1 MDKTDIEG
9 SSAMIAVNCGDNIF
23 RDVILGLAAYE
34 KYSIIDNI
42 RSDIKQVF
50 VADPIGIPI
59 FHYSNRQAIIDST
72 SDIIIIDMITES
84 YATHFYFSDYPK
96 NKTYLLFSNGWWDES
111 KVDLGFRYKLLHWNY
126 FLYDYVK
133 RATSSN
139 LIDYF
144 QDKKYN
150 FNIKKEFEFTGLVG
164 VIKEWRSELVTKL
177 IDQIP
182 YDNYILNYAGK
193 DTNQNSQHLDINYK
207 FNRFDSKSPIQDYF
221 TLSSSIPIR
230 IYDKTKVLLIAES
243 TCSDFNEFHLTEK
256 TIKALLTGI
265 PFIIVGSYK
274 FLEHLHNLGFKTFS
288 DCWSEEYD
296 NVSNPSD
303 RIDEI
308 VRVLKQIPSIEW
320 NQNLIDK
327 FEKIAYH
334 NKTQLLNV
342 NSIMKRQLELI
353 VKQVEEL

>member
-1 MDKTDIEG
+1 MDQTDIEG
-9 SSAMIAVNCGDNIF
+9 SKTVIAVNCGNKIF
-23 RDVILGLAAYE
+23 KDLVMALSSYE
-34 KYSIIDNI
+34 KYSTIVD
-42 RSDIKQVF
+42 DPACIKQVF
-50 VADPIGIPI
+50 VDDPAGIPVI
-59 FHYSNRQAIIDST
+59 PFFNKQEIINST
-72 SDIIIIDMITES
+72 SDIIIIDMISES
-84 YATHFYFSDYPK
+84 YDTNPYFVDYPK

-111 KVDLGFRYKLLHWNY
+111 TVDFGFRYKLLHWNY

-133 RATSSN
+133 RATSLN
-139 LIDYF
+139 MLDFF

-150 FNIKKEFEFTGLVG
+150 FNEEKEFEFAGLVG
-164 VIKEWRSELVTKL
+164 VAKTWRSELVDKL
-177 IDQIP
+177 VDQIP

-193 DTNQNSQHLDINYK
+193 NINQNSQHLDINYNFGQ
-207 FNRFDSKSPIQDYF
+207 FNSKSPIQDYF

-230 IYDKTKVLLIAES
+230 IYDKTKVLLVVES

-274 FLEHLHNLGFKTFS
+274 FLEHLHNLGFQTFN

-296 NVSNPSD
+296 NISDPSQ

-308 VRVLKQIPSIEW
+308 ARILKQIPSIEW

-327 FEKIAYH
+327 FKKIAYH
-334 NKTQLLNV
+334 NKTQLLNM
-342 NSIMKRQLELI
+342 NSIMKQQLETI
-353 VKQVEEL
+353 VKQVQEL